1 MIKSNYSVKILK
13 IIFDKI
19 ASILQKNLYSTRNS
33 IGLKL
38 LNGQLSQEGEDKKTS
53 HDLTEPQDFSLLWKK
68 TIIKQPEIYYHL
80 FLPLEFKNINP
91 EYILKLLILFVNSL
105 LFHGVPVQQS
115 FQTILISLLRKIN
128 NFSLIS
134 IFLQYHSLPDSIEL
148 AKFLIEECPSSDL
161 NAFQMGL
168 DILIR
173 LKKYEE
179 VFMAL
184 VNKNMIKE
192 ALHFVKRYGVSIDYI
207 SSETALNLKKK
218 IMENEQLVI
227 DFICSNNY

>member
-53 HDLTEPQDFSLLWKK
+53 HDLTQPQDFSLLWKK

-115 FQTILISLLRKIN
+115 FQTIMISLLRKIN

-148 AKFLIEECPSSDL
+148 AKFLIEECPNSDL
-161 NAFQMGL
+161 NAFQTGL

-192 ALHFVKRYGVSIDYI
+192 ALHFVKRYGVSIDYM

-227 DFICSNNY
+227 DFIC